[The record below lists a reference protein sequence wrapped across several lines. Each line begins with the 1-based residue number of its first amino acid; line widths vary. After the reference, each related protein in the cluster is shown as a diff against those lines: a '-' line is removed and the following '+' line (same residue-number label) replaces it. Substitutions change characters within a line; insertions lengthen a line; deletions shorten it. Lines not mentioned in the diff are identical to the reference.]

1 MKLIVDAGNTK
12 TKLALFEG
20 EEMKELVIADSLT
33 REMVDS
39 IQMNVKIRSVII
51 SSVGQLSFSVFD
63 SIKKDVEIYLILN
76 SKTPVP
82 LVNQYQ
88 TPESLGMDRLATA
101 VAAKKFFPDDP
112 VLVIDAGSA
121 ITYDFITSEGCFL
134 GGNISPGMDMR
145 IKALNHFTS
154 NIPLVEAA
162 WPGNDMGRNTTEAIQ
177 AGVAWGIVHEING
190 YIHRLS
196 EEKDQLKIILTG
208 GDAFFFDKKLKNSI
222 FVHPDLLV
230 RGLNAI
236 LDYNAQI

>member
-1 MKLIVDAGNTK
+1 MNLIVDAGNTK

-20 EEMKELVIADSLT
+20 DEMKELVISDSLT

-39 IQMNVKIRSVII
+39 IQKNVRIDSVII
-51 SSVGQLSFSVFD
+51 SSVGHLSFSVFD

-82 LVNQYQ
+82 LVNHYQ
-88 TPESLGMDRLATA
+88 TPETLGMDRIANA
-101 VAAKKFFPDDP
+101 VAAKNIFPHDP

-121 ITYDFITSEGCFL
+121 ITYDFITSDGSFM
-134 GGNISPGMDMR
+134 GGNISPGMGMR
-145 IKALNHFTS
+145 IKALNHFAS
-154 NIPLVEAA
+154 RLPLVDAK
-162 WPGNDMGRNTTEAIQ
+162 WPDSDMGRNTTEALQ
-177 AGVAWGIVHEING
+177 AGVAWGIVHEIDG

-196 EEKDQLKIILTG
+196 KENDKLKIILTG

-222 FVHPDLLV
+222 FVYPDLLV